1 MKQTSLK
8 LNEIVIATGNKGK
21 AREFGAMFG
30 GLFEKVSYLGDYPS
44 VVMPE
49 ETGET
54 FEENSRIKAQAVF
67 EAIGDKPGRAVLAD
81 DSGLEVEGL
90 GGRPGVRSA
99 RYAGENATDRE
110 NTDKLMAEI
119 KGVENRKARFVC
131 HLTVALPG
139 GGELTAEGRCEGEIT
154 DEPKGA
160 GGFGYDPVFFL
171 PGPGKTMAEIS
182 PEHKNSIS
190 HRGRAARE
198 IAARIRGLA
207 K

>member
-1 MKQTSLK
+1 MK
-8 LNEIVIATGNKGK
+8 LNEIVIATGNEGK

-30 GLFEKVSYLGDYPS
+30 GLFKKVSFLGEFPS

-54 FEENSRIKAQAVF
+54 FAENSRIKARAVF
-67 EAIGDKPGRAVLAD
+67 EAIGPKPGRAVLAD
-81 DSGLEVEGL
+81 DSGLEVDGL

-110 NTDKLMAEI
+110 NTDKLMSEI
-119 KGVENRKARFVC
+119 AGVKDRRARFVC
-131 HLTVALPG
+131 HLTVALPD

-154 DEPKGA
+154 TDERGE

-171 PGPGKTMAEIS
+171 PGLGRTMAELR

-198 IAARIRGLA
+198 IAAQVRALT